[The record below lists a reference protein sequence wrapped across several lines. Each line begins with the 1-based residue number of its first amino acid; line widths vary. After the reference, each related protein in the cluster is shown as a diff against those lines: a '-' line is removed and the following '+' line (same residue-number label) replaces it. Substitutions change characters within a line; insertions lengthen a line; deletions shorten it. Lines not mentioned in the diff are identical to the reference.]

1 MDQIRESLPVIELEI
16 AKYSDP
22 STKRNSLTQTLWELE
37 ELYENS
43 YDEAIGLQIDDVSS

>member
-1 MDQIRESLPVIELEI
+1 MRIFSEMDQIRESLPVIELEI

-37 ELYENS
+37 YELYENP
-43 YDEAIGLQIDDVSS
+43 